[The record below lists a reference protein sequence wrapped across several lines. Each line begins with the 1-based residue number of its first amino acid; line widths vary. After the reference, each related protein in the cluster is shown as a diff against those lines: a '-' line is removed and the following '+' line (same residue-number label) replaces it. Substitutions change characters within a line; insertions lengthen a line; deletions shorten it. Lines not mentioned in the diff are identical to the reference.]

1 MNAIITRHAHSAPT
15 QKNRKQTGQTGNL
28 SSGFRLIPGYRIR
41 LPGEFTAPARRFV
54 QIEPC

>member
-1 MNAIITRHAHSAPT
+1 MPSLPDMRTALRPK
-15 QKNRKQTGQTGNL
+15 KNRKQTGQTGNL